1 MAGSTHH
8 LAATPTLNF
17 AGFEVQTGQHLEA
30 PFSANNLM
38 SSIIKGIGGVLAA
51 LLIFAGEQ
59 YIQHRF
65 WPDKPTPQ
73 PVITDGSDHEAT
85 PAAKAIPIDGQV
97 TDTGGSKVI
106 ENALVELAIGDIHE
120 NQNTDSLG
128 RYAFSLKGF
137 DPETVASMT
146 IQAPGY
152 KRFTANLLL
161 SKLEEDKDQKLEAVL
176 QPNPPKGLGAI
187 VGAVYVGPKPGAV
200 AGGQAAVPLKYVR
213 RFDSKVIVARN

>member
-1 MAGSTHH
+1 
-8 LAATPTLNF
+8 
-17 AGFEVQTGQHLEA
+17 
-30 PFSANNLM
+30 M

-65 WPDKPTPQ
+65 WQDKPAPQ
-73 PVITDGSDHEAT
+73 PQVVDGSQHHA
-85 PAAKAIPIDGQV
+85 PVPPKYIPIDGQV

-137 DPETVASMT
+137 DPETVALMT
-146 IQAPGY
+146 INAPGY
-152 KRFTANLLL
+152 KRFTANMLL
-161 SKLEEDKDQKLEAVL
+161 SKLAEDKEQKLEAAM
-176 QPNPPKGLGAI
+176 QPAPPKGLGAI
-187 VGAVYVGPKPGAV
+187 VGAVYVGPKPA
-200 AGGQAAVPLKYVR
+200 AIGGQPAVPGQLKYVR
-213 RFDSKVIVARN
+213 RIDSKVMAARN